1 MRRIASFVVG
11 FSLAL
16 TVAGLA
22 QETAPPVMAPV
33 MVGATF
39 EHLTHTGDSFSSLG
53 ARFGIESTA
62 LARLNGL
69 APNVKLQPDSL
80 LSIDN
85 RHIVPEQ
92 LDRGILVNVPQR
104 MLFVF
109 EQGQV
114 VSSYPVAAGRPG
126 WETPLGP
133 FVILTKETD
142 PSWDVPIS
150 IQNEMRRTGKNVV
163 TRVGPGPD
171 NPLGKYWIGLNRGSV
186 GIHGTNAP
194 RSIYHLQ
201 THGCIR
207 LHPDDVADLFSRV
220 STGMPGTIIY
230 QPVLLTVTSEGAV
243 YLEAHKDVY
252 RRGSDLWQLAQTLAD
267 RSGIRDRIDWE
278 IARRVVSERDGVPH
292 DVSADALSDR

>member
-1 MRRIASFVVG
+1 MTSFIVAFLV
-11 FSLAL
+11 AL

-22 QETAPPVMAPV
+22 QETAPPVM
-33 MVGATF
+33 VGAVF
-39 EHLTHTGDSFSSLG
+39 EHLTHAGDTFSSLG
-53 ARFGIESTA
+53 ARFGIDSTA
-62 LARLNGL
+62 LARSNGL
-69 APNVKLQPDSL
+69 APNVKLQPDQL
-80 LSIDN
+80 LFIDN
-85 RHIVPEQ
+85 RHIVPGQ
-92 LDRGILVNVPQR
+92 IDRGILVNVPQR

-114 VSSYPVAAGRPG
+114 VASYPVAAGRPG

-133 FVILTKETD
+133 FVILTKETN
-142 PSWDVPIS
+142 PSWDVPVS
-150 IQNEMRRTGKNVV
+150 IQNEMRRMGKRVV
-163 TRVGPGPD
+163 TRIGPGSD

-207 LHPDDVADLFSRV
+207 LHPDDVAALFPRV

-230 QPVLLTVTSEGAV
+230 QPVLMTATSEGAV
-243 YLEAHKDVY
+243 YLEAHKDGY

-267 RSGIRDRIDWE
+267 RLGIRDRIDWE
-278 IARRVVSERDGVPH
+278 IARSVVSARDGVPH
-292 DVSADALSDR
+292 DVSIVPHDVSIEASSDR